1 MEVSTLTSVAFWVVS
16 AVILGLAV
24 LVVTQQNVYRAAI
37 ALAGTFLAVGIL
49 YFILSAEFVGVVQ
62 ILVYVGAI
70 SVLLAFSVMFIQDV
84 TTGSRPSQG
93 RVVGGTMAALL
104 FASLVFA
111 TYNSDWTSI
120 DSITDETARTAL
132 TDGFVEVGEGDNV
145 VVAAPGLV
153 DSDSPIVR
161 NDGVLVNSTGPLG
174 VLLTREY
181 VLAFEVIGLLLVAAL
196 LGGLL
201 IMRDPEN
208 EEAEA

>member
-1 MEVSTLTSVAFWVVS
+1 MEVSMLTSVAFWVVS

-201 IMRDPEN
+201 LMRDPEN

>member
-132 TDGFVEVGEGDNV
+132 TDGFVEIGEGDNV

-201 IMRDPEN
+201 LMRDPEN

>member
-1 MEVSTLTSVAFWVVS
+1 MEVSTLTSVAFWIVS

-70 SVLLAFSVMFIQDV
+70 SVLLAFAVMFIQDV

-132 TDGFVEVGEGDNV
+132 TDGFVEIGEGDNV

-201 IMRDPEN
+201 LMRDPEN

>member
-201 IMRDPEN
+201 LMRDPEN